1 MRKLIVLC
9 AFFLIAVFGY
19 SIDMENITDGNM
31 DLQVNRIKE
40 EFFPLYI
47 DELKGIGYLP
57 MKEFLY
63 TIELNEIE
71 VDFQNK
77 MIKGILP
84 DKRKIQWKF
93 DSDISFID
101 NEELYLEIE
110 QLNKIFPVKNVKF
123 DLAML
128 NINIQFD
135 FKIPADIRYEQEQ
148 KRRGMSKGDKTGKKH
163 EYIDNKSFFSP
174 GVIQVEYEKNDL
186 EKSRGSSLSVNY
198 STQLLYG
205 ELDGEFSIFDDSRK
219 NRKKFEVESLSLN
232 YEDVMDKKDVIL
244 GSFYMRVPSFY
255 DVETDINGISILDS
269 SSRYDVTEK
278 NGNTFEGYAPSGSVV
293 ELYRNGILIDY
304 QNADNQRYIFRD
316 INTQS
321 LTDKYY
327 IRIYKDDGT
336 YIQQDISLW
345 LNNKTLNKN
354 QWSYN
359 IQSGKV
365 DKKGD
370 NDFWGT
376 LRYGVNDFVTVEAG
390 YYDLKGKSEERY
402 RYKERAYGIY
412 LSSPPIKFPFWANI
426 NWYEDTEKNDGTL
439 IWEYKQNFY
448 DFILEGKGEKY
459 SKRISLEENKE
470 EKYRA
475 NIRKSFGRLN
485 VGAGYE
491 VEVSKGKYY
500 RDYIASVGYNR
511 RYVSNNIEYRFQ
523 EYEED
528 ENRNKHS
535 TRFQTGISYFDNWN
549 ITAEIDIKYNNKWEM
564 DTDKYSVKF
573 IRRNNNYYSKK
584 YFDLS
589 LGFTYSEKD
598 EDHFRTEVYA
608 TIYLEDFGLPFFNT
622 EVSFEANDRRSE
634 DRKVGTKIKKIIV
647 LEDLQRNS
655 KLKNIS
661 NSWISG
667 KVYIDNNSNSIYD
680 EGDEP
685 LSEIKVTVLGKSVE
699 TDEDGNYLVEDISS
713 NSEFNVKVDRTY
725 IDPLLYYNEEK
736 YYKMMPSTGMH
747 IDIPFQNT
755 ISLSGNIKLEGADIP
770 EDKLPY
776 IYNKMRITIKK
787 DGKEIKTLKPEFDGF
802 FILDG
807 LIEGE
812 YVMELSS
819 KDEQYKPLK
828 DKMELS
834 IKPEEAANGVF
845 EVGDL
850 IFIKED
856 QNENI

>member
-1 MRKLIVLC
+1 
-9 AFFLIAVFGY
+9 
-19 SIDMENITDGNM
+19 
-31 DLQVNRIKE
+31 
-40 EFFPLYI
+40 
-47 DELKGIGYLP
+47 

-148 KRRGMSKGDKTGKKH
+148 KRRDMSKGDKTGKKH

-412 LSSPPIKFPFWANI
+412 LSSPPIKFPFWTNI

-535 TRFQTGISYFDNWN
+535 TRFQTGISYFDN
-549 ITAEIDIKYNNKWEM
+549 
-564 DTDKYSVKF
+564 
-573 IRRNNNYYSKK
+573 
-584 YFDLS
+584 
-589 LGFTYSEKD
+589 
-598 EDHFRTEVYA
+598 
-608 TIYLEDFGLPFFNT
+608 
-622 EVSFEANDRRSE
+622 
-634 DRKVGTKIKKIIV
+634 
-647 LEDLQRNS
+647 
-655 KLKNIS
+655 
-661 NSWISG
+661 
-667 KVYIDNNSNSIYD
+667 
-680 EGDEP
+680 
-685 LSEIKVTVLGKSVE
+685 
-699 TDEDGNYLVEDISS
+699 
-713 NSEFNVKVDRTY
+713 
-725 IDPLLYYNEEK
+725 
-736 YYKMMPSTGMH
+736 
-747 IDIPFQNT
+747 
-755 ISLSGNIKLEGADIP
+755 
-770 EDKLPY
+770 
-776 IYNKMRITIKK
+776 
-787 DGKEIKTLKPEFDGF
+787 
-802 FILDG
+802 
-807 LIEGE
+807 
-812 YVMELSS
+812 
-819 KDEQYKPLK
+819 
-828 DKMELS
+828 
-834 IKPEEAANGVF
+834 
-845 EVGDL
+845 
-850 IFIKED
+850 
-856 QNENI
+856 